1 MSNNVGVTKL
11 KSLFINHTNHSSAQW
26 SPKQKAAAEKYG
38 EILDF
43 SFPDIGADWNEEK
56 ILLSVKE
63 NARKIIDMNPAAVLC
78 QGEYNYTYLMINY
91 LKQNN
96 IVVLAATSERI
107 VNEIIKADGSTQKIS
122 SFQFVKFRQY

>member
-1 MSNNVGVTKL
+1 
-11 KSLFINHTNHSSAQW
+11 
-26 SPKQKAAAEKYG
+26 
-38 EILDF
+38 
-43 SFPDIGADWNEEK
+43 
-56 ILLSVKE
+56 
-63 NARKIIDMNPAAVLC
+63 MNPAAVLC